1 MRPSSNAWEQAE
13 IVLRI
18 GVISDTH
25 GLFDEAI
32 RSIFAGV
39 DAIIHA
45 GDIGKL
51 QVIDRLEEIAQV
63 FAVRGNND
71 SIGPLPDE
79 RVEELAGRRV
89 LIRHIF
95 GELGQLKAGDKKIVE
110 QLRLDIVV
118 FGHSHRPY
126 QQMLGKTMLFNP
138 GSAGPRRFS
147 LPRTVGL
154 LSLKPSGA
162 EARII
167 GLQ

>member
-1 MRPSSNAWEQAE
+1 M
-13 IVLRI
+13 RI

-25 GLFDEAI
+25 GMFDHTIVTLFD
-32 RSIFAGV
+32 GV

-51 QVIDRLEEIAQV
+51 EVISRLEQIAPV
-63 FAVRGNND
+63 IAVEGNND
-71 SIGPLPDE
+71 WFNQFPTESIQK
-79 RVEELAGRRV
+79 LAGHTV

-95 GELGQLKAGDKKIVE
+95 GELHQLQTADRNMIERV
-110 QLRLDIVV
+110 QPDIVV

-126 QQMLGKTMLFNP
+126 VDRLGRTMLFNP

-154 LSLKPSGA
+154 LSLA
-162 EARII
+162 ENHVEAEII
-167 GLQ
+167 RLD

>member
-1 MRPSSNAWEQAE
+1 VN
-13 IVLRI
+13 I

-25 GLFDEAI
+25 GFFDESIA
-32 RSIFAGV
+32 SIFDGV

-51 QVIDRLEEIAQV
+51 EIIERLEAIAPV

-71 SIGPLPDE
+71 PSLILPED
-79 RVEELAGRRV
+79 RVEELAGRRIM
-89 LIRHIF
+89 IRHIF
-95 GELGQLKAGDKKIVE
+95 GELHQLKISDRKIVE
-110 QLRLDIVV
+110 QLRPDILV

-147 LPRTVGL
+147 LPRTVGML
-154 LSLKPSGA
+154 TLNTFGA
-162 EARII
+162 ESQII
-167 GLQ
+167 TLD